1 MLAEL
6 GCLAAGVIPG
16 HLLRKNK
23 AANKLIRRG
32 AMLTIYALLFVLGAR
47 LGGDE
52 QLFSSLSH
60 IGLQGLVLGFS
71 CTMGSALGVY
81 KARKFFA
88 EEAKHAH
95 NGPDGLPRALSGS
108 LFILCCF
115 IIGTVAS
122 RSGFLPEAAFS
133 ADVSLYIL
141 LAMLFLVGA
150 GVGGDLKSL
159 GIVRFF
165 WPHALLIPLLT
176 VAGTMAGACLSAPL
190 LNLDLRSCLAVG
202 SGFGYYSLASVLTTE
217 MAGTALGSV
226 SLIANIFRE
235 LFCLLATP
243 LLARLLGP
251 LSAVAA
257 AGAPAMDTCLP
268 VISRFTGERFAIIAV
283 FNGLVI
289 TMLVP
294 FLIAL
299 TLKFFA

>member
-1 MLAEL
+1 MFAEFA
-6 GCLAAGVIPG
+6 CLIAGVIPG

-23 AANKLIRRG
+23 PAHKLARRG
-32 AMLTIYALLFVLGAR
+32 AMLTIYALLFTLGAR

-52 QLFSSLSH
+52 QLFRSLNH

-71 CTMGSALGVY
+71 CTLGSALGVY
-81 KARKFFA
+81 KIKKFFA
-88 EEAKHAH
+88 EEAKHARR
-95 NGPDGLPRALSGS
+95 GKGSLAAAMSGS
-108 LFILCCF
+108 LVILGCF
-115 IIGTVAS
+115 IAGIFAS
-122 RSGFLPEAAFS
+122 RSGVLHEAAFS

-141 LAMLFLVGA
+141 LSMLFLVGT

-159 GIVRFF
+159 NIVRFF

-176 VAGTMAGACLSAPL
+176 VAGTMAGAGLSAL
-190 LNLDLRSCLAVG
+190 FLNLDLRSCLAVG

-217 MAGTALGSV
+217 MAGTALGSI

-257 AGAPAMDTCLP
+257 AAAPAMDTCLP
-268 VISRFTGERFAIIAV
+268 VISSFTGERFTVIAV

-289 TMLVP
+289 TILVP
-294 FLIAL
+294 LFIPL
-299 TLKFFA
+299 TLKFFT